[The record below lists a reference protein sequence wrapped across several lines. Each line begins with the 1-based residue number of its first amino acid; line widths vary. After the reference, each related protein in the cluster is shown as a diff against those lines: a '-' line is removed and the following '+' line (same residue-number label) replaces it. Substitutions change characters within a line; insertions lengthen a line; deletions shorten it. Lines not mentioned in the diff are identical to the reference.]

1 MKYVY
6 TFSEGDKSMRNLLG
20 GKGANLAEMTKI
32 GLPVPFGFTIST
44 QACLQYYEDDEKLN
58 QDIIDEIF
66 KAVTVLE
73 EKTNHKLGDKENPL
87 LVSVRSGARAS
98 MPGMMDTILNLGMN
112 DEIAESFSKITN
124 NERFVYDSYRRLIQM
139 FADVVKG
146 FPKSSFEYLFDEI
159 KKEKHKKLDTE
170 LTAEDLKEVIT
181 RYKEE
186 YKRLAK
192 EDFPTDPKTQLIEAV
207 KAVFRSWNN
216 NRAITYRRL
225 NNIPSN
231 WGTAVNVQQMVY
243 GNKNDLSG
251 TGVAFTRNPATGEK
265 KLFGEYLMNAQGEDV
280 VAGIRTP
287 QPIETLKEIMPNCY
301 DEFVKITH
309 ILEKHYQDMQDME
322 FTIEDGKLYIL
333 QTRNGKRTTKAALKI
348 AVDLV
353 KEEMISKE
361 EALTRINP
369 EDLNQLL
376 HPNFDE
382 TSLKK
387 AKAIAKG
394 LAASPGAA
402 TGKLYF
408 NAEDA
413 MKAKEEGIENIILAR
428 RETSPED
435 IEGMNIAKGIITVRG
450 GMTSHAAVVA
460 RGMGTCC
467 ISGCEELIIDEENKT
482 LTTSDGTVYHEK
494 DNISLDG
501 TTGYVYGEE
510 IKTISATIS
519 GDFEIF
525 MNWADQVSKLEVRCN
540 ADNPKDAKTARDFGA
555 KGIGLCRT
563 EHMFFDPERI
573 FNFRKMIVAPT
584 SEARK
589 SALEKILPY
598 QEYDFKALF
607 EVMNGYDVTI
617 RFLDPPL
624 HEFLPKEDSE
634 IKKLAES
641 LNISFEELKTKI
653 ASLQEFN
660 PMMGHRG
667 CRLAVTY
674 PEIAIM
680 QTKAV
685 INAAI
690 EVTKEGITVTPEIM
704 IPLIGDINE
713 LKYVKNIIKEEADRL
728 IKEANSPLKYR
739 IGTMIEIPRAAII
752 ADKLAE
758 EIEFFSFG
766 TNDLTQ
772 LTYGFS
778 RDDATKFL
786 KDYYDKKIFTTDP
799 FKSIDEEGVGKLV
812 ELGINKGRQTRK
824 DIKLGIC
831 GEHGGDPKSIAY
843 FTKIGLDYVSCSP
856 YRVPIARLA
865 AAVST
870 IKMNNS

>member
-1 MKYVY
+1 
-6 TFSEGDKSMRNLLG
+6 
-20 GKGANLAEMTKI
+20 
-32 GLPVPFGFTIST
+32 
-44 QACLQYYEDDEKLN
+44 
-58 QDIIDEIF
+58 
-66 KAVTVLE
+66 
-73 EKTNHKLGDKENPL
+73 
-87 LVSVRSGARAS
+87 
-98 MPGMMDTILNLGMN
+98 
-112 DEIAESFSKITN
+112 
-124 NERFVYDSYRRLIQM
+124 
-139 FADVVKG
+139 
-146 FPKSSFEYLFDEI
+146 
-159 KKEKHKKLDTE
+159 
-170 LTAEDLKEVIT
+170 
-181 RYKEE
+181 
-186 YKRLAK
+186 
-192 EDFPTDPKTQLIEAV
+192 
-207 KAVFRSWNN
+207 
-216 NRAITYRRL
+216 
-225 NNIPSN
+225 
-231 WGTAVNVQQMVY
+231 
-243 GNKNDLSG
+243 
-251 TGVAFTRNPATGEK
+251 
-265 KLFGEYLMNAQGEDV
+265 
-280 VAGIRTP
+280 
-287 QPIETLKEIMPNCY
+287 
-301 DEFVKITH
+301 
-309 ILEKHYQDMQDME
+309 
-322 FTIEDGKLYIL
+322 
-333 QTRNGKRTTKAALKI
+333 
-348 AVDLV
+348 
-353 KEEMISKE
+353 
-361 EALTRINP
+361 
-369 EDLNQLL
+369 
-376 HPNFDE
+376 
-382 TSLKK
+382 
-387 AKAIAKG
+387 
-394 LAASPGAA
+394 
-402 TGKLYF
+402 
-408 NAEDA
+408 
-413 MKAKEEGIENIILAR
+413 
-428 RETSPED
+428 
-435 IEGMNIAKGIITVRG
+435 
-450 GMTSHAAVVA
+450 MTSHAAVVA